1 MKNINFLFILISLI
15 LGTSCE
21 NSSESD
27 LIEQT
32 PLTENITYT
41 EHIKPIIDANCV
53 ACHSNPAV
61 GGASVPMTNYSQ
73 VKNVFENTDALDRM
87 NLQPGES
94 GFMPKYGSRLP
105 QVSIDLV
112 EQWMNE
118 GYSKCMGRVHLSLL
132 KLI

>member
-32 PLTENITYT
+32 PQTENITYT

-53 ACHSNPAV
+53 ACHSNPAIN
-61 GGASVPMTNYSQ
+61 GASSPMTNYNQ
-73 VKNVFENTDALDRM
+73 VKTTFENTDALNRM
-87 NLQPGES
+87 NRQPGES
-94 GFMPKYGSRLP
+94 GFMPLGGVRLP
-105 QVSIDLV
+105 QASIDLV

-118 GYSKCMGRVHLSLL
+118 GYLE
-132 KLI
+132 

>member
-1 MKNINFLFILISLI
+1 MNELTLLKMKKISCFLVITSFILF
-15 LGTSCE
+15 TSCE

-61 GGASVPMTNYSQ
+61 GGASVPMTNFEE
-73 VKNVFENTDALDRM
+73 VKLVFENTDALDRM
-87 NLQPGES
+87 NRQPGES

-112 EQWMNE
+112 EEWMNE
-118 GYSKCMGRVHLSLL
+118 GYLE
-132 KLI
+132 

>member
-1 MKNINFLFILISLI
+1 MKNSVSLLVLLFFVFF
-15 LGTSCE
+15 GCE

-27 LIEQT
+27 LIEQL

-61 GGASVPMTNYSQ
+61 GGASVPMTNFEE
-73 VKNVFENTDALDRM
+73 VRLVFENTDALDRM
-87 NLQPGES
+87 NRQPGES
-94 GFMPKYGSRLP
+94 GFMPLYNTRLP
-105 QVSIDLV
+105 QTSIDLV

-118 GYSKCMGRVHLSLL
+118 GYLE
-132 KLI
+132 

>member
-53 ACHSNPAV
+53 ACHSNPSV

-87 NLQPGES
+87 NRQPGES
-94 GFMPKYGSRLP
+94 GFMPKNDSRLP

-118 GYSKCMGRVHLSLL
+118 GYLE
-132 KLI
+132 

>member
-1 MKNINFLFILISLI
+1 
-15 LGTSCE
+15 
-21 NSSESD
+21 
-27 LIEQT
+27 
-32 PLTENITYT
+32 
-41 EHIKPIIDANCV
+41 
-53 ACHSNPAV
+53 
-61 GGASVPMTNYSQ
+61 MTNYSQ

-118 GYSKCMGRVHLSLL
+118 GYLE
-132 KLI
+132 

>member
-1 MKNINFLFILISLI
+1 MIKINPFFKMKNSVSLLVLLFFVFF
-15 LGTSCE
+15 GCE

-27 LIEQT
+27 LIEQL

-61 GGASVPMTNYSQ
+61 GGASVPMTNFEE
-73 VKNVFENTDALDRM
+73 VRLVFENTDALDRM
-87 NLQPGES
+87 NRQPGES
-94 GFMPKYGSRLP
+94 GFMPLYDTRLP
-105 QVSIDLV
+105 QTSIDLV

-118 GYSKCMGRVHLSLL
+118 GYLE
-132 KLI
+132 

>member
-1 MKNINFLFILISLI
+1 MKKFSCFLVITSFILF
-15 LGTSCE
+15 TSCE

-53 ACHSNPAV
+53 DCHSNPAV
-61 GGASVPMTNYSQ
+61 GGASVPMTNFEQ
-73 VKNVFENTDALDRM
+73 VKLVFENTDALDRM
-87 NLQPGES
+87 NRQPGES
-94 GFMPKYGSRLP
+94 GFMPQYRTRLP

-118 GYSKCMGRVHLSLL
+118 GYLE
-132 KLI
+132 

>member
-1 MKNINFLFILISLI
+1 MKKSVSLLVLLFFVFF
-15 LGTSCE
+15 GCE

-27 LIEQT
+27 LIEQL

-61 GGASVPMTNYSQ
+61 GGASVPMTNFEE
-73 VKNVFENTDALDRM
+73 VRLVFENTDALDRM
-87 NLQPGES
+87 NRQPGES
-94 GFMPKYGSRLP
+94 GFMPLYGTRLP
-105 QVSIDLV
+105 QTSIDLV

-118 GYSKCMGRVHLSLL
+118 GYLE
-132 KLI
+132 

>member
-1 MKNINFLFILISLI
+1 MIKINPFFKMKNSVSLLVLLFFVFF
-15 LGTSCE
+15 GCE

-27 LIEQT
+27 LIEQL

-61 GGASVPMTNYSQ
+61 GGASVPMTNFEE
-73 VKNVFENTDALDRM
+73 VRLVFENTDALDRM
-87 NLQPGES
+87 NRQPGES
-94 GFMPKYGSRLP
+94 GFMPLYNTRLP
-105 QVSIDLV
+105 QTSIDLV

-118 GYSKCMGRVHLSLL
+118 GYLE
-132 KLI
+132 

>member
-1 MKNINFLFILISLI
+1 MNELTLLKMKKISCFLVITSFILF
-15 LGTSCE
+15 TSCE

-41 EHIKPIIDANCV
+41 EHIKSIIDANCV

-61 GGASVPMTNYSQ
+61 GGASVPMTNFEE
-73 VKNVFENTDALDRM
+73 VKLVFENTDALDRM
-87 NLQPGES
+87 NRQPGES
-94 GFMPKYGSRLP
+94 GFMPKYGTRLP

-118 GYSKCMGRVHLSLL
+118 GYLE
-132 KLI
+132 

>member
-105 QVSIDLV
+105 QFSIDLV

-118 GYSKCMGRVHLSLL
+118 GYLE
-132 KLI
+132 

>member
-1 MKNINFLFILISLI
+1 MIKINPFFKMKNSVSLLVLLFFVFF
-15 LGTSCE
+15 GCE

-27 LIEQT
+27 LIEQL

-61 GGASVPMTNYSQ
+61 GGASVPMTNFEE
-73 VKNVFENTDALDRM
+73 VRLVFENTDALDRM
-87 NLQPGES
+87 NRQPGES
-94 GFMPKYGSRLP
+94 GFMPLNDTRLP
-105 QVSIDLV
+105 QTSIDLV

-118 GYSKCMGRVHLSLL
+118 GYLE
-132 KLI
+132 

>member
-1 MKNINFLFILISLI
+1 MIKINPFFKMKKSVSLLVLLFFVFF
-15 LGTSCE
+15 GCE

-27 LIEQT
+27 LIEQL

-61 GGASVPMTNYSQ
+61 GGASVPMTNFEE
-73 VKNVFENTDALDRM
+73 VRLVFENTDALDRM
-87 NLQPGES
+87 NRQPGES
-94 GFMPKYGSRLP
+94 GFMPLNDTRLP
-105 QVSIDLV
+105 QTSIDLV

-118 GYSKCMGRVHLSLL
+118 GYLE
-132 KLI
+132 

>member
-1 MKNINFLFILISLI
+1 MKKFSCFLVITSSILF
-15 LGTSCE
+15 TSCE
-21 NSSESD
+21 NSSEID
-27 LIEQT
+27 LIEQP

-87 NLQPGES
+87 NRQPGES

-118 GYSKCMGRVHLSLL
+118 GYLE
-132 KLI
+132 